1 MTFCI
6 KKAHKNKKEAV
17 DLWIKSHKNY
27 LNFNL
32 SND

>member
-6 KKAHKNKKEAV
+6 KKAQKNKKEAV

-27 LNFNL
+27 LVKF
-32 SND
+32 